1 MQLSLEYY
9 PTHDTVTGLVED
21 DETPFRWYET
31 VQLMGYYCDE
41 EDCPDEGECDLHP
54 AGYWVQALEAAW
66 MENITARGMRPVV
79 HEWEE
84 K

>member
-1 MQLSLEYY
+1 MNYELTLEYY

-31 VQLMGYYCDE
+31 VKLIGYYCDE
-41 EDCPDEGECDLHP
+41 EDCADEGECPNHP

-66 MENITARGMRPVV
+66 LDNITARGMRPIKWQ
-79 HEWEE
+79 E
-84 K
+84 